1 MATPP
6 IKKPATTAVNKP
18 VANKAAASRS
28 TSDISLQLKRDIA
41 VAVIGQ
47 CSEQQLMTAP
57 GKVISIIKRIT
68 DEVLG

>member
-6 IKKPATTAVNKP
+6 IKKPATTTAVNKSAIATP
-18 VANKAAASRS
+18 KN
-28 TSDISLQLKRDIA
+28 DITLQIRRDIA

-68 DEVLG
+68 DEVLA